1 MLGPLQL
8 TVVGFDEDKYARDI
22 ILEIKNLRKSK
33 TIRLFD
39 LLYLFKHED
48 GTFESKEVSDLAEE
62 EQREFG
68 SVIKS
73 LVGMS
78 AGDVE
83 HADADDIAQTLDNMD
98 SGFGLSDS
106 ELQAVADQMPNDS
119 SAIFVLF
126 EHAWAREVKDAI
138 IKAGGNLRAQG
149 MLDPDTLK
157 VATNELATVLEAI
170 NKSEQVAMEQMAN
183 VITGAKTEEEEAR
196 QKKSAAEAEAEAATT
211 LAAAAVAEAIAVSD
225 QADQSVAEA
234 RAKEEEAMLQ
244 AEQVKAEALQQA
256 EEARSEAQ
264 AQEDAAFAEV
274 EAVRRAAQRQIE
286 AAEAKAAEA
295 VQRAEEIEAEAVL
308 RAVNALVAA
317 KVIERSAT
325 RQALEAIVSADVIE
339 PSAARRAAANL
350 TAARAR
356 SGM

>member
-8 TVVGFDEDKYARDI
+8 TVVGFDEDKYAREI
-22 ILEIKNLRKSK
+22 ILEIKSLRKSK

-39 LLYLFKHED
+39 LLYLFKHPD
-48 GTFESKEVSDLAEE
+48 GTFEGKEVSDLAED

-73 LVGMS
+73 LIGLS
-78 AGDVE
+78 AGDIE
-83 HADADDIAQTLDNMD
+83 HVDADDVAGALENMD
-98 SGFGLSDS
+98 SGFGLTDT

-126 EHAWAREVKDAI
+126 EHAWARGVKEAMI
-138 IKAGGNLRAQG
+138 SAGGKLHAQG
-149 MLDPDTLK
+149 MLDPETLK

-170 NKSEQVAMEQMAN
+170 DKSEMAAMEKMAE

-196 QKKSAAEAEAEAATT
+196 EKKAAAEAEADVATT

-225 QADQSVAEA
+225 QVDLSVAEA
-234 RAKEEEAMLQ
+234 RAAEEEALLQ
-244 AEQVKAEALQQA
+244 AEAVKAEAM
-256 EEARSEAQ
+256 

-274 EAVRRAAQRQIE
+274 EAVRRAAQRQVE
-286 AAEAKAAEA
+286 EAEAKAAEA
-295 VQRAEEIEAEAVL
+295 VERAEEIEAEAVL

-317 KVIERSAT
+317 RVIERSAA
-325 RQALEAIVSADVIE
+325 RQALEAIVDADVIE
-339 PSAARRAAANL
+339 PSAARRAAANMSR
-350 TAARAR
+350 ARA
-356 SGM
+356 

>member
-39 LLYLFKHED
+39 LLYLFKHPD
-48 GTFESKEVSDLAEE
+48 GTFEGKEVSDLAAE

-68 SVIKS
+68 SVIKT
-73 LVGMS
+73 LIGLS
-78 AGDVE
+78 AGDME
-83 HADADDIAQTLDNMD
+83 HVGADDVAETLENMD

-126 EHAWAREVKDAI
+126 EHAWARGVKQAMI
-138 IKAGGNLRAQG
+138 NAGGTLHTQG

-170 NKSEQVAMEQMAN
+170 DKSEMAAMEQMAE
-183 VITGAKTEEEEAR
+183 VITGAKVEEEEAR
-196 QKKSAAEAEAEAATT
+196 VKKVEAEAEAEAAAT

-225 QADQSVAEA
+225 QVDQSVTEA
-234 RAKEEEAMLQ
+234 RAREEEALRR
-244 AEQVKAEALQQA
+244 AEEVKA
-256 EEARSEAQ
+256 EAQ

-274 EAVRRAAQRQIE
+274 EAVRQAAQRQVE
-286 AAEAKAAEA
+286 QAEAMAAEA

-317 KVIERSAT
+317 RVIQRSAA
-325 RQALEAIVSADVIE
+325 REALEAIVDADVIE
-339 PSAARRAAANL
+339 VSAARRAAKNL
-350 TAARAR
+350 SASA
-356 SGM
+356 

>member
-39 LLYLFKHED
+39 LLYLFKHAD
-48 GTFESKEVSDLAEE
+48 GNFEGKEVSDLAEE

-73 LVGMS
+73 LIGLS

-83 HADADDIAQTLDNMD
+83 HVGADDVAETLENMD
-98 SGFGLSDS
+98 SGFGLSES
-106 ELQAVADQMPNDS
+106 ELQAVANQMPNNS

-126 EHAWAREVKDAI
+126 EHAWARGVKQAMI
-138 IKAGGNLRAQG
+138 NAGGTLHAQG

-170 NKSEQVAMEQMAN
+170 NKSETAAMDRMAE
-183 VITGAKTEEEEAR
+183 VITGAKVEEEEAR
-196 QKKSAAEAEAEAATT
+196 AKKADAEAEAEAATAM
-211 LAAAAVAEAIAVSD
+211 AAEAVAGAIAVSEEV
-225 QADQSVAEA
+225 DQSVAEA
-234 RAKEEEAMLQ
+234 RAREEEALRR
-244 AEQVKAEALQQA
+244 AEEVKA
-256 EEARSEAQ
+256 EAQ

-274 EAVRRAAQRQIE
+274 EAVRRAAQRQVE
-286 AAEAKAAEA
+286 EAEAKAAEA

-317 KVIERSAT
+317 RVIERSAT
-325 RQALEAIVSADVIE
+325 RQALEAIVDADVIE
-339 PSAARRAAANL
+339 VSAARRAARNLSANV
-350 TAARAR
+350 
-356 SGM
+356 

>member
-1 MLGPLQL
+1 MLGPMQL

-39 LLYLFKHED
+39 LLYLFKHPD
-48 GTFESKEVSDLAEE
+48 GTFEGKEVSDLAEE

-73 LVGMS
+73 LIGMS
-78 AGDVE
+78 AGDME
-83 HADADDIAQTLDNMD
+83 HVGADDVADTLENMD

-106 ELQAVADQMPNDS
+106 EMQAVADQMPDDS

-126 EHAWAREVKDAI
+126 EHAWARGVKQAMID
-138 IKAGGNLRAQG
+138 AGGTLRVQG
-149 MLDPDTLK
+149 MIDPDTLK

-170 NKSEQVAMEQMAN
+170 DKSEMAAMEKMAD
-183 VITGAKTEEEEAR
+183 VITGAKAEEEEAR
-196 QKKSAAEAEAEAATT
+196 EKKATAEAEADAATT

-225 QADQSVAEA
+225 EVDLSVAEA
-234 RAKEEEAMLQ
+234 RASEEEALRR
-244 AEQVKAEALQQA
+244 AEEVKA
-256 EEARSEAQ
+256 EAQ

-274 EAVRRAAQRQIE
+274 EAVRRAAQRQVE
-286 AAEAKAAEA
+286 QAEAKAAEA

-317 KVIERSAT
+317 RVIERSST
-325 RQALEAIVSADVIE
+325 REALEAIVDADVIE
-339 PSAARRAAANL
+339 VSAARRAAKNL
-350 TAARAR
+350 SASA
-356 SGM
+356 

>member
-39 LLYLFKHED
+39 LLYLFKHPD
-48 GTFESKEVSDLAEE
+48 GTFEGKEVSDLETE

-73 LVGMS
+73 LIGLA
-78 AGDVE
+78 AGDME
-83 HADADDIAQTLDNMD
+83 HVGADEVAETLENMD

-106 ELQAVADQMPNDS
+106 ELQAVADQMPDNS

-126 EHAWAREVKDAI
+126 EHAWARGVKQAMI
-138 IKAGGNLRAQG
+138 SAGGTLRAQG
-149 MLDPDTLK
+149 MIDPDTLK

-170 NKSEQVAMEQMAN
+170 DKSEMAAMDKMAE
-183 VITGAKTEEEEAR
+183 VITGAKAEEEEAR
-196 QKKSAAEAEAEAATT
+196 EKQAAAEAEADAATT

-225 QADQSVAEA
+225 EVDQSVAEA
-234 RAKEEEAMLQ
+234 RAREEEALRR
-244 AEQVKAEALQQA
+244 AEEVKA
-256 EEARSEAQ
+256 EAQ

-274 EAVRRAAQRQIE
+274 EAVRRAAQRQVE
-286 AAEAKAAEA
+286 QAEAKAAEA

-308 RAVNALVAA
+308 RAVNAMVAA
-317 KVIERSAT
+317 RIIERSAA
-325 RQALEAIVSADVIE
+325 REALEAIVDADVIE
-339 PSAARRAAANL
+339 VSAARRAARNL
-350 TAARAR
+350 SASA
-356 SGM
+356 

>member
-39 LLYLFKHED
+39 LLYLFKHPD
-48 GTFESKEVSDLAEE
+48 GTFEGKEVSDLAAE

-68 SVIKS
+68 SVIKT
-73 LVGMS
+73 LIGLS
-78 AGDVE
+78 AGDME
-83 HADADDIAQTLDNMD
+83 HVGADDVAETLENMD

-126 EHAWAREVKDAI
+126 EHAWARGVKQAMI
-138 IKAGGNLRAQG
+138 NAGGTLHTQG

-170 NKSEQVAMEQMAN
+170 DKSEMAAMEQMAE
-183 VITGAKTEEEEAR
+183 VITGAKVEEEEAR
-196 QKKSAAEAEAEAATT
+196 VKKVEAEAEAAAT

-225 QADQSVAEA
+225 QVDQSVTEA
-234 RAKEEEAMLQ
+234 RAREEEALRR
-244 AEQVKAEALQQA
+244 AEEVKA
-256 EEARSEAQ
+256 EAQ

-274 EAVRRAAQRQIE
+274 EAVRQAAQRQVE
-286 AAEAKAAEA
+286 QAEAMAAEA

-317 KVIERSAT
+317 RVIQRSAA
-325 RQALEAIVSADVIE
+325 REALEAIVDADVIE
-339 PSAARRAAANL
+339 VSAARRAAKNL
-350 TAARAR
+350 SASA
-356 SGM
+356 